1 MEEDITVPCK
11 RVPVGIAG
19 KIDERVPYRLERGVD
34 QLACANLEDARA
46 LRMKLHVS
54 MLPMVM
60 LARLRP
66 EAVG

>member
-1 MEEDITVPCK
+1 MEKDITVPCK

-19 KIDERVPYRLERGVD
+19 KVDERVPYRLEWGID
-34 QLACANLEDARA
+34 QLAGANLKSARA
-46 LRMKLHVS
+46 LRLKLHVS

-60 LARLRP
+60 LERLGP